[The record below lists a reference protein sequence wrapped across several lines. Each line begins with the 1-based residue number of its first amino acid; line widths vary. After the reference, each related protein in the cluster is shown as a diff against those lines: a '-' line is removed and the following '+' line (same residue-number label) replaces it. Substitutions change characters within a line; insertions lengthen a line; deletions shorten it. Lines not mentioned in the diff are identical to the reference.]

1 MRGTKSDGSDCGRKE
16 MAVTG
21 ESGGA
26 GGDADFKA
34 FTWDGRIALN
44 GADIPM
50 RLEDLRE
57 EAAAVGVAESA
68 ALEEIRV
75 DETRMEG
82 SEELSGNYGGEKKK
96 KTKRVGRRGK
106 ISDGSNCGRRGS
118 KIPLSGP

>member
-1 MRGTKSDGSDCGRKE
+1 M
-16 MAVTG
+16 TG

-82 SEELSGNYGGEKKK
+82 SEEWSGHYGGEKKK
-96 KTKRVGRRGK
+96 KKKKSGEARKDKRRKQLRKEGE
-106 ISDGSNCGRRGS
+106 
-118 KIPLSGP
+118 